1 MPASTFEKDV
11 ATAFAMSLVDPDPDP
26 DPDLDGRTR
35 IKLCGMTR
43 DEDVDAALALD
54 VDALGFVFYA
64 PSPRNLSIEQAAR
77 LVARVP
83 PSVETVGL
91 FVDATADAIDAVLSR
106 VPLSML
112 QFHGDE
118 SAADCARHRVRFG
131 LPYLKAAR
139 VERGLDL
146 LDFATRFDGDDGAAA
161 LLLDAHT
168 SAYGGAGKVFDWSLV
183 PPALLDTASLPDE
196 APASASAGARRVVL
210 SGGLNAA
217 NVADAIARVR
227 PWAVDT
233 SSGIE
238 RARGIKDP
246 TAMRDF
252 VAAVRSAD
260 RRRIQGH

>member
-1 MPASTFEKDV
+1 
-11 ATAFAMSLVDPDPDP
+11 MSFDPTDSED
-26 DPDLDGRTR
+26 RTR

-54 VDALGFVFYA
+54 IDALGFVFYP

-83 PSVETVGL
+83 SSVETVGL
-91 FVDATADAIDAVLSR
+91 FVDATDDAIEAVLSR

-118 SAADCARHRVRFG
+118 PAADCARLHRRFG

-139 VERGLDL
+139 VAPGLDL
-146 LDFATRFDGDDGAAA
+146 VDFAARYETDAALSA
-161 LLLDAHT
+161 LLLDAYT

-183 PPALLDTASLPDE
+183 PPALLDTAT
-196 APASASAGARRVVL
+196 AHGGARRVVL

-238 RARGIKDP
+238 RAKGIKDP

-260 RRRIQGH
+260 RRLQHQD

>member
-1 MPASTFEKDV
+1 
-11 ATAFAMSLVDPDPDP
+11 MSFTPSVP
-26 DPDLDGRTR
+26 DGRTR

-43 DEDVDAALALD
+43 DKDVDAAVALG
-54 VDALGFVFYA
+54 VDALGFVFYP
-64 PSPRNLSIEQAAR
+64 PSPRHLSPDAAAR

-83 PSVETVGL
+83 PSITTVGL
-91 FVDATADAIDAVLSR
+91 FVDATHDAIDAVLSR

-118 SAADCARHRVRFG
+118 SAAACAALQVDFG

-139 VERGLDL
+139 VEPGLDL
-146 LDFATRFDGDDGAAA
+146 LDFAARHEGSGVDVA
-161 LLLDAHT
+161 LLLDAF
-168 SAYGGAGKVFDWSLV
+168 SAGYGGAGKVFDWSLI
-183 PPALLDTASLPDE
+183 PPELRDTASRR
-196 APASASAGARRVVL
+196 ASAPAGARRVVL

-238 RARGIKDP
+238 RAPGVKDP
-246 TAMRDF
+246 AAMRDF
-252 VAAVRSAD
+252 VAAVRAD
-260 RRRIQGH
+260 RSRI